1 MAFVGLRKPMVG
13 KMTNE
18 KTYEKPEAC
27 GKAIGITVTPSY
39 AEGGLYGDDAQSY
52 VWKNSSCRRSCL

>member
-27 GKAIGITVTPSY
+27 GKGYSNCVTPSY
-39 AEGGLYGDDAQSY
+39 AEGSLYGDDMQTELTR
-52 VWKNSSCRRSCL
+52 SSAMRMYP